1 MKAIKKFIGLSL
13 ILVFSVSSIMA
24 QKGEKRKDLD
34 PTAHA
39 QKRTERLSKELGLTP
54 AQSDQVAE
62 INLAYAEK
70 IKAVKGQDLEKEAKR
85 STVKSL
91 KTDQKSAIKAVLTPE
106 QITKFEAQKGRK
118 GGKKGKGRK
127 GHRGADKS
135 PQEKAQHQTDRLT
148 KALGLNDTQIN
159 QVTEINLA
167 YAEKRAE
174 LKAKETD
181 KASNKTAKK
190 ALKEEHKS
198 AIKSILTA
206 EQITKYD
213 GMKKRKG
220 GKRGKGKGE
229 EKRQF

>member
-39 QKRTERLSKELGLTP
+39 QKRTERLAKELGLTP

-91 KTDQKSAIKAVLTPE
+91 KTDQKSAIKDS
-106 QITKFEAQKGRK
+106 KHRK
-118 GGKKGKGRK
+118 V
-127 GHRGADKS
+127 
-135 PQEKAQHQTDRLT
+135 EKAVK
-148 KALGLNDTQIN
+148 KAK
-159 QVTEINLA
+159 VEKATEELINLH
-167 YAEKRAE
+167 R
-174 LKAKETD
+174 
-181 KASNKTAKK
+181 KK
-190 ALKEEHKS
+190 PN
-198 AIKSILTA
+198 T
-206 EQITKYD
+206 
-213 GMKKRKG
+213 
-220 GKRGKGKGE
+220 
-229 EKRQF
+229 RQTV